1 MAKGKERITTP
12 PTRHSDTWLSVLAG
26 IGFALSAY
34 LVIARAAHALLYC
47 PLGSGCDVVQSSR
60 YGQVFGAPVAGLGLG
75 FYGMLFALGIL
86 PLEPTVRWRLALPIT
101 AGGVAASLV
110 FAVVQAVRI
119 RATCSL
125 CLVSAALSLGLFVL
139 ATRRQ
144 PPRPSARTWVWS
156 GLAAVVALVTLT
168 GGYTLSAPQA
178 VAPDYAE
185 GLASHLTRTGAKFYG
200 AYWCPHCADQKA
212 MFGPAAGLL
221 PYIECDPRSPIG
233 RPQVCLNRQVRAYPT
248 WEIAGQRFEGV
259 LSLEDLARLS
269 GYPPPPKD
277 AAK

>member
-1 MAKGKERITTP
+1 MASGKRRLTTL
-12 PTRHSDTWLSVLAG
+12 PTRHSDTWLRVLAG
-26 IGFALSAY
+26 IGFGLSAY
-34 LVIARAAHALLYC
+34 LMIARVVHAPLYC

-60 YGQVFGAPVAGLGLG
+60 YAQVFGVPLAGLGLG
-75 FYGMLFALGIL
+75 FYGMLLALGIL
-86 PLEPTVRWRLALPIT
+86 PLERTIRWRLALPIT
-101 AGGVAASLV
+101 AVGVTASLV
-110 FAVVQAVRI
+110 FTVVQYVRI

-125 CLVSAALSLGLFVL
+125 CLVSAALALGLFVL
-139 ATRRQ
+139 VTRRL
-144 PPRPSARTWVWS
+144 PPRPSPRTWVWS

-168 GGYTLSAPQA
+168 GSYTLSAPQA
-178 VAPDYAE
+178 GAPDYAE
-185 GLASHLTRTGAKFYG
+185 GLATHLTRTGAKFYG

-233 RPQVCLNRQVRAYPT
+233 QPQVCLDRQVRAYPT

-269 GYPPPPKD
+269 GYPPPPK
-277 AAK
+277 ATAR